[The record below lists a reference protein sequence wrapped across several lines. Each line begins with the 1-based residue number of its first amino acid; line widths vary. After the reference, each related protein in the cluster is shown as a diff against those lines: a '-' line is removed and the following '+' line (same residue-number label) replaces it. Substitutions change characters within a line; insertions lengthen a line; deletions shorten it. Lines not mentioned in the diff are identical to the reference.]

1 LAAVIAAP
9 GSHRVWWNDRV
20 RVLEVVIE
28 PGGREPEHNLE
39 ARGRNGGALVL
50 AARLRRRDDSGM
62 SGTRQVLVL
71 AIDGCHSL
79 NVFGPLEVFYG
90 ASIEVPG
97 AYDVLLVG
105 PTDGGIVRT
114 DTGVPLGVAPLPEP
128 PPRHDTLV
136 IAGAAGMVADV
147 NNRELVDW
155 VARASRR
162 ARRTVSVCTGA
173 FLLAAAGV
181 LDDRPAVTHWAY
193 CAQLQRSFA
202 DVHVDADPV
211 YINDGDVWTSA
222 GSTAGIDLSLA
233 LVEQDLGSRVAVAT
247 ARRLVMFLKRPGGQS
262 QFSRAL
268 SAQQAARNELRDLQA
283 WITEHLDGN
292 LTIPVLADRAAMS
305 ERSFSRAFLREVGQS
320 PAAYV
325 EDLRIERAR
334 DLLEDGARSLDTV
347 AHAVGFA
354 SQEVLRRAFQ
364 RRLGVSPSA
373 YRDRFSTHAVS
384 GGRDRSPP

>member
-1 LAAVIAAP
+1 
-9 GSHRVWWNDRV
+9 
-20 RVLEVVIE
+20 
-28 PGGREPEHNLE
+28 
-39 ARGRNGGALVL
+39 
-50 AARLRRRDDSGM
+50 M
-62 SGTRQVLVL
+62 SGTRHVLVL
-71 AIDGCHSL
+71 AVDGCHSL

-136 IAGAAGMVADV
+136 IAGAAGMVAGV
-147 NNRELVDW
+147 HNHEVVDW

-193 CAQLQRSFA
+193 CAELQRRFE
-202 DVHVDADPV
+202 DVRVDADPV

-233 LVEQDLGSRVAVAT
+233 LVEQDLGPRVAVAS

-268 SAQQAARNELRDLQA
+268 SAQQAARNELRDLQG
-283 WITEHLDGN
+283 WITGHLDGN
-292 LTIPVLADRAAMS
+292 LTIPVLAERAAMS
-305 ERSFSRAFLREVGQS
+305 ERSFTRAFQREVGQS
-320 PAAYV
+320 PAAYI

-334 DLLEDGARSLDTV
+334 DLLEDGAHSLDGV

-373 YRDRFSTHAVS
+373 YRDRFSAHAVS
-384 GGRDRSPP
+384 DGSDRSPP